1 MKPELV
7 KEVIMALLAEQ
18 SRTLRDLKG
27 IIYLISPETKTD
39 EILAEMQNQK
49 LIEMRDD
56 CYVINVLELIERQGN
71 TK

>member
-7 KEVIMALLAEQ
+7 KEVVMALLAEQ

-49 LIEMRDD
+49 LIEMLDD
-56 CYVINVLELIERQGN
+56 RYVINVLELIERQGN

>member
-7 KEVIMALLAEQ
+7 KEVTLALLAEQ

-56 CYVINVLELIERQGN
+56 RYVINVLELIERQGN
-71 TK
+71 AR

>member
-7 KEVIMALLAEQ
+7 KEVSMALLAEQ

-56 CYVINVLELIERQGN
+56 RYVINVLELIERQGN

>member
-56 CYVINVLELIERQGN
+56 RYVINVLELIERQGN

>member
-7 KEVIMALLAEQ
+7 KEVTLALLAEQ

-56 CYVINVLELIERQGN
+56 RYVINVLELIERQGN